1 MQVWVIRSFL
11 RWSQSCGFIKKTLIG
26 LSLCSDKSFTRI
38 DLVSIF
44 NIFPHRHVRIYPTF
58 IVIIAD
64 CFNLLFYSFM
74 NVSHQVGWRLFK
86 VCVMSI
92 ISSVFDCVYLTHTFN
107 STYTKY
113 ISMFMRY
120 VFALGFFVSL
130 VWVVCCQ
137 TVTVLSVLTSAPGV
151 CFCPASFSA
160 VEKLQSCVFNFV
172 CPTI

>member
-11 RWSQSCGFIKKTLIG
+11 RWSQSCGFIKKILIG

-64 CFNLLFYSFM
+64 CFNLLFYSFI

-86 VCVMSI
+86 VCVMS
-92 ISSVFDCVYLTHTFN
+92 SSSPHHLLSLWLCLFD
-107 STYTKY
+107 SY
-113 ISMFMRY
+113 IQFHIYKIHFY
-120 VFALGFFVSL
+120 VHEI
-130 VWVVCCQ
+130 
-137 TVTVLSVLTSAPGV
+137 
-151 CFCPASFSA
+151 CFCSWILRVLGVGRLLPNRDSSLCFNISPR
-160 VEKLQSCVFNFV
+160 CVFLPSLILCSGETPKLRF
-172 CPTI
+172 

>member
-64 CFNLLFYSFM
+64 CFNLLFYSFI

-92 ISSVFDCVYLTHTFN
+92 ISSSSPQSLTVFIWLIHSIPHIQNTFLC
-107 STYTKY
+107 SWD
-113 ISMFMRY
+113 MF
-120 VFALGFFVSL
+120 LLLDSSCPSCGSFVAKPWQFSL
-130 VWVVCCQ
+130 
-137 TVTVLSVLTSAPGV
+137 
-151 CFCPASFSA
+151 F
-160 VEKLQSCVFNFV
+160 
-172 CPTI
+172 